1 MSVALSITVLDPA
14 SPALRAKLAALR
26 PEVLALKAAEP
37 MRRAWRDALAAL
49 PSNRKGFPSQ
59 GYWEQASRSVQ
70 EPEVNGGTV
79 TLTANKQGL
88 RLRWLG
94 GTIKPVKGRFL
105 AFGITEASYGKTPT
119 MMGYVPGDTVGNR
132 KLKGLFAFARSVTQ
146 RANPAVVPTEAI
158 TAAAVRKLERSLA

>member
-1 MSVALSITVLDPA
+1 MSVALSMKVLDTA
-14 SPALRAKLAALR
+14 SPALRAKLAAVR
-26 PEVLALKAAEP
+26 PEVLAMKSAEP

-49 PSNRKGFPSQ
+49 PSNRNGFPSQ
-59 GYWEQASRSVQ
+59 GFWEQASRSVQ

-88 RLRWLG
+88 QQRWLG

-105 AFGITEASYGKTPT
+105 AFGVTAESYGKTPT
-119 MMGYVPGDTVGNR
+119 MMGYVPGDKVGNR
-132 KLKGLFAFARSVTQ
+132 KLKRLFAFARSVTQ

-158 TAAAVRKLERSLA
+158 AQAAVRKLERSLA